1 MGKWERDLVISCEVV
16 ISCCIVQ
23 YWQILPSFR
32 TCYITG
38 QWGDFRVKNATLC
51 LHIFFC
57 CFFSKNLFFIIFIL
71 FFDEGSNF
79 SNRILTNQKPALIR
93 NCQWNTESLKGF
105 EMKPLWVFS
114 NSSRD
119 KNFRSFT
126 SERNYRWF
134 KLEETFLGFL
144 IQSARQDL
152 YGFSLRVNHLWF
164 KLEKNPFLCTTVL
177 HHWEI

>member
-1 MGKWERDLVISCEVV
+1 MYFSSFLKGFDWRNKTKFLGKWERDLVISCEVV
-16 ISCCIVQ
+16 ISCCFVQ
-23 YWQILPSFR
+23 YWQILSSFR

-79 SNRILTNQKPALIR
+79 PNRILTNQKPALIR

-114 NSSRD
+114 DCPRD
-119 KNFRSFT
+119 KNFRVLQA
-126 SERNYRWF
+126 R
-134 KLEETFLGFL
+134 ETIDGLNLNKPFWVFSYSPRDKTFMGFP
-144 IQSARQDL
+144 
-152 YGFSLRVNHLWF
+152 Y
-164 KLEKNPFLCTTVL
+164 E
-177 HHWEI
+177 